1 MQQKQN
7 RKLRRWE
14 LALLLGVAV
23 AALAGVWL
31 DGQQSALADKV
42 IRLHVIAHSD
52 SPEDQALKLQ
62 VRDRI
67 LAESGELLSGG
78 ATLEQARAALQD
90 SLAELA
96 GIGAE
101 AVGEAGYSY
110 PVTASLED
118 GVWFPT
124 KQYPDFAL
132 PAGRYTALRLVIGD
146 GGGQNWWC
154 VVFPSPGR
162 ASVTRIVAQPPQSG
176 GFPRRRSRCLPGEEA
191 LAVKRAPSS
200 FREQLRGWLE
210 ESLASAWDAFTGNLE
225 RTGRH
230 IARIRTQCHAE
241 GVICAEQ
248 RPLSRERQHAARRF
262 GPAG

>member
-78 ATLEQARAALQD
+78 ASLEQARAALQD

-101 AVGEAGYSY
+101 AVGEAGYSD
-110 PVTASLED
+110 PLTASLED

-132 PAGRYTALRLVIGD
+132 PAGRYTALRQVIGD

-154 VVFPSPGR
+154 VVFPPLCLG
-162 ASVTRIVAQPPQSG
+162 SVTETAAQAAAEG
-176 GFPRRRSRCLPGEEA
+176 GFSQEEIALLTGEEGGYV
-191 LAVKRAPSS
+191 VKFKAIELW
-200 FREQLRGWLE
+200 EQLRGWLE
-210 ESLASAWDAFTGNLE
+210 ERSSA
-225 RTGRH
+225 
-230 IARIRTQCHAE
+230 
-241 GVICAEQ
+241 
-248 RPLSRERQHAARRF
+248 
-262 GPAG
+262 